1 MLKSLS
7 VKHIALIDDM
17 ALDFHPG
24 LTAITGET
32 GAGKSMVLESLQLLF
47 GKRSDQDMIRHGFD
61 EAVVLGVFE
70 LKGETITIERRLSS
84 QSKHQM
90 KLNGETVTLA
100 KIREVASEIGHIHD
114 QDDLYELIDP
124 KSYIHLLDTYD
135 QKAIETI
142 RIDYLLSKSSYEDAL
157 KKKQHIIEQHETK
170 QKQDDLIKFQIQELE
185 TLQLTSH
192 VLEDTQEE
200 LQRLKHYDAIAS
212 HYQNLEALFETS
224 EVIHQVYQIK
234 QEIQSLS
241 TYIHAYEK
249 MKETIDD
256 VYYEIDDIKS
266 TILNDM
272 TTLDFDSER
281 FEMLQQREFDLIKI
295 QQKYQKSIPELID
308 YLDTLKTDQAMFD
321 NYEGLIQTL
330 DQDIQKKKDIVLKDA
345 HKLTQKRKEV
355 ASMIEKTLI
364 ERLLALDLSHV
375 SFQIDVIKT
384 DTMLDSGMDD
394 VIFNISLNEGE
405 PLKPLHK
412 VASGGE
418 RSRFMFAL
426 KSLQALY
433 QGVSMLVL
441 DEIDTGIS
449 GKTAS
454 KVANQMALLSDTL
467 QVIVITHV
475 PQVAAKANT
484 HLKVYKETIDQR
496 IQTFVESLDEDARIK
511 EIAAMLSDETMST
524 FAIEQAKML
533 LKQKKDKH

>member
-17 ALDFHPG
+17 TLEFHPG

-61 EAVVLGVFE
+61 EAVVLGVFDI
-70 LKGETITIERRLSS
+70 KGETITIERRLSS

-100 KIREVASEIGHIHD
+100 KIRDVASTIGHIHD
-114 QDDLYELIDP
+114 QDDLFELIDP
-124 KSYIHLLDTYD
+124 KSYIHLLDTFD
-135 QKAIETI
+135 QKALELLRIE
-142 RIDYLLSKSSYEDAL
+142 YLLSKSAYEDAL

-170 QKQDDLIKFQIQELE
+170 QRQDDVIKFQIQELE
-185 TLQLTSH
+185 ALHLTSH
-192 VLEDTQEE
+192 VLEDIQEE
-200 LQRLKHYDAIAS
+200 LQKLKHYDAIAS
-212 HYQNLEALFETS
+212 HYQNLEALLEARD
-224 EVIHQVYQIK
+224 VIHHVYQIK

-241 TYIHAYEK
+241 TYINSYEK
-249 MKETIDD
+249 MQEMMDNI
-256 VYYEIDDIKS
+256 YYELDDIKS
-266 TILNDM
+266 TILHDM
-272 TTLDFDSER
+272 TVLDFDADR
-281 FEMLQQREFDLIKI
+281 FEMLQQREFDLLKI
-295 QQKYQKSIPELID
+295 QQKYQKTIPELMD

-321 NYEGLIQTL
+321 DYEGLIQTL
-330 DQDIQKKKDIVLKDA
+330 EQDIQKKKDIVLKDA
-345 HKLTQKRKEV
+345 QKLTQKRKEV

-364 ERLLALDLSHV
+364 ERLLTLDLSHV
-375 SFQIDVIKT
+375 SFQIDVLKT
-384 DTMLDSGMDD
+384 DIMLESGMDD

-426 KSLQALY
+426 KSLQAIH

-454 KVANQMALLSDTL
+454 KVASQMALLSDVL

-484 HLKVYKETIDQR
+484 HLKVYKQTIDQR
-496 IQTFVESLDEDARIK
+496 IQTFVDTLDDDARIK

>member
-17 ALDFHPG
+17 TLEFHPG

-61 EAVVLGVFE
+61 EAVVLGVFDI
-70 LKGETITIERRLSS
+70 KGETITIERRLSS

-100 KIREVASEIGHIHD
+100 KIRDVASTIGHIHD
-114 QDDLYELIDP
+114 QDDLFELIDP
-124 KSYIHLLDTYD
+124 KSYIHLLDTFD
-135 QKAIETI
+135 QKALESLRIE
-142 RIDYLLSKSSYEDAL
+142 YLLSKSAYEDAL

-170 QKQDDLIKFQIQELE
+170 QRQDDVIKFQIQELE
-185 TLQLTSH
+185 ALQLTSH
-192 VLEDTQEE
+192 VLEDIQEE
-200 LQRLKHYDAIAS
+200 LQKLKHYDAIAS
-212 HYQNLEALFETS
+212 HYQNLEVLLEARD
-224 EVIHQVYQIK
+224 VIHHVYQIK

-241 TYIHAYEK
+241 TYIHSYEK
-249 MKETIDD
+249 MQEMMDNI
-256 VYYEIDDIKS
+256 YYELDDIKS
-266 TILNDM
+266 TILHDM
-272 TTLDFDSER
+272 TVLDFDADR
-281 FEMLQQREFDLIKI
+281 FEMLQQREFDLLKI
-295 QQKYQKSIPELID
+295 QQKYQKTIPELMD

-321 NYEGLIQTL
+321 DYEGLIQTL
-330 DQDIQKKKDIVLKDA
+330 EQDIQKKKDNVLNDA

-364 ERLLALDLSHV
+364 ERLLTLDLSHV
-375 SFQIDVIKT
+375 SFQIDVLKT
-384 DTMLDSGMDD
+384 DIMLESGMDD

-426 KSLQALY
+426 KSLQAIH

-454 KVANQMALLSDTL
+454 KVASQMALLSDVL

-484 HLKVYKETIDQR
+484 HLKVYKQTIDQR
-496 IQTFVESLDEDARIK
+496 IQTFVDTLDDDARIK

>member
-17 ALDFHPG
+17 TLEFHPG

-61 EAVVLGVFE
+61 EAVVLGVFDIN
-70 LKGETITIERRLSS
+70 GETITIERRLSS

-90 KLNGETVTLA
+90 KLNGESVTLA
-100 KIREVASEIGHIHD
+100 KIRDVACTIGHIHD

-124 KSYIHLLDTYD
+124 KSYIHLLDTFD
-135 QKAIETI
+135 QQSIEDI
-142 RIDYLLSKSSYEDAL
+142 RVNYLLSKSAYEDAL
-157 KKKQHIIEQHETK
+157 KKKQHIIETHEKK
-170 QKQDDLIKFQIQELE
+170 QKQDDLLKFQIQELE
-185 TLQLTSH
+185 ALHLTTH
-192 VLEDTQEE
+192 VLEDIQEE
-200 LQRLKHYDAIAS
+200 LQKLKHYDAIAS
-212 HYQNLEALFETS
+212 HYQNLEALFES
-224 EVIHQVYQIK
+224 SDLIHQTYQMK

-241 TYIHAYEK
+241 KYITSYEQ
-249 MKETIDD
+249 MQETIENF
-256 VYYEIDDIKS
+256 YYEIDDIKS

-272 TTLDFDSER
+272 AALDFDAER
-281 FEMLQQREFDLIKI
+281 FEMLQQREFELIKI
-295 QQKYQKSIPELID
+295 QQKYQKTIPELIN
-308 YLDTLKTDQAMFD
+308 YLETLKTDQEMFD
-321 NYEGLIQTL
+321 NYEGLIQSL
-330 DQDIQKKKDIVLKDA
+330 DQDIQKKKDMVLNDA
-345 HKLTQKRKEV
+345 NKLTQKRKEV

-364 ERLLALDLSHV
+364 ERLLALDLTHV
-375 SFQIDVIKT
+375 SFQIDVLKT
-384 DTMLDSGMDD
+384 DIMLESGMDD

-454 KVANQMALLSDTL
+454 KVANQMALLSDAL

-484 HLKVYKETIDQR
+484 HLKVYKQTIDQR

>member
-17 ALDFHPG
+17 TLNFHSG

-100 KIREVASEIGHIHD
+100 KIREVASAIGHIHN

-124 KSYIHLLDTYD
+124 KSYIHLLDTFD
-135 QKAIETI
+135 QKALETI

-157 KKKQHIIEQHETK
+157 KKKQHIIEQHETQ

-185 TLQLTSH
+185 ALQLTSH
-192 VLEDTQEE
+192 ILEDTQEE

-212 HYQNLEALFETS
+212 HYHNLEALFERS
-224 EVIHQVYQIK
+224 ELIHQLYQIK

-249 MKETIDD
+249 MQDTMDN

-266 TILNDM
+266 TILNDV
-272 TTLDFDSER
+272 TALDFDSER

-295 QQKYQKSIPELID
+295 QQKYQKTIPELID
-308 YLDTLKTDQAMFD
+308 YLDTLKMDQAMFD
-321 NYEGLIQTL
+321 DYEGLIQTL
-330 DQDIQKKKDIVLKDA
+330 DQDIQKKKDIVLNDA
-345 HKLTQKRKEV
+345 HKLTQKRNEV
-355 ASMIEKTLI
+355 ASMIEKALI

-384 DTMLDSGMDD
+384 DTMLESGMDD

-454 KVANQMALLSDTL
+454 KVANQMALLSNNL

-496 IQTFVESLDEDARIK
+496 IQTFVEMLDEDARIK

-533 LKQKKDKH
+533 LNQKKDKH

>member
-17 ALDFHPG
+17 TLNFHSG

-100 KIREVASEIGHIHD
+100 KIREVASAIGHIHN

-124 KSYIHLLDTYD
+124 KSYIHLLDTFD
-135 QKAIETI
+135 QKALETI

-185 TLQLTSH
+185 ALQLTSH
-192 VLEDTQEE
+192 ILEDTQEE

-212 HYQNLEALFETS
+212 HYHNLEALFETS
-224 EVIHQVYQIK
+224 EVIHQLYQIK

-249 MKETIDD
+249 MQETIDN

-266 TILNDM
+266 TILNDV
-272 TTLDFDSER
+272 TALDFDSER

-295 QQKYQKSIPELID
+295 QQKYQKTIPELID
-308 YLDTLKTDQAMFD
+308 YLDTLKMDQAMFD

-330 DQDIQKKKDIVLKDA
+330 DQDIHKKKDIVLKDA
-345 HKLTQKRKEV
+345 HKLTQKRREV
-355 ASMIEKTLI
+355 ASMIEKALI

-375 SFQIDVIKT
+375 SFQIDIIKT
-384 DTMLDSGMDD
+384 DTMLESGMDD

-454 KVANQMALLSDTL
+454 KVANQMALLSNNL

-496 IQTFVESLDEDARIK
+496 IQTFVEMLDEDARIK

-533 LKQKKDKH
+533 LNQKKDKH